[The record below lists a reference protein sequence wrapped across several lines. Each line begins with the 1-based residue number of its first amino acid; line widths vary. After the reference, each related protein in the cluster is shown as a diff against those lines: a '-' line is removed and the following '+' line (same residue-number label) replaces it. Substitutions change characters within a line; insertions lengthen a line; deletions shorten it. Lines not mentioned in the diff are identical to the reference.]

1 VAAAD
6 RPAPAPLARILAAE
20 LGLDGVTIASIEPL
34 FGGAVRRHWRLVVGH
49 VSGDLDLV
57 LRADG
62 ATPLGMGL
70 DLTDEFALLQA
81 LHAAG
86 LAVPPPVL
94 ASSDLAVIGAPFHLT
109 QRLPGSADP
118 AALVAAGR
126 HEALAERLGAELAA
140 VQRIT
145 PPALSCLGNP
155 LEDAAA
161 SALATMRTRLDALEP
176 RPAAEWALRWLLR
189 HAPSPLPPILCH
201 GDFRTGNYLVEDGR
215 FVALLD
221 WEFAHWGDPDEDI
234 AWFCARGGRDRVLGF
249 APARLRGVRPP
260 PRFGAPALVG
270 GDGGAALAGHRAASA
285 RPLPQTRREFARSRA
300 HRTPRRRMRVRAASL
315 DHGQGC
321 LMRDLPLAADLVA
334 LADGV
339 PREDRR
345 REDALVARCHGI
357 AAREQADDARE
368 YDAVRAALIAL
379 YGDGDDAALLG
390 CLAAAIRSGHLDRP
404 GPERTHAARLLL
416 QLTVQK
422 LRESNPAFLAGAADI
437 ASLV

>member
-1 VAAAD
+1 MAAAD
-6 RPAPAPLARILAAE
+6 RPAPAPLARILAAG
-20 LGLDGVTIASIEPL
+20 LGLDGVSIASIEPL

-86 LAVPPPVL
+86 LAVAPPVL

-155 LEDAAA
+155 PEDAAA

-234 AWFCARGGRDRVLGF
+234 AWFCSRCWRFGADAREAGGIASLGSLLRGY
-249 APARLRGVRPP
+249 AASSRRLDSARLRWWEVM
-260 PRFGAPALVG
+260 
-270 GDGGAALAGHRAASA
+270 AALRWLVIALLQRDRFLRQGERSLDLALTGRRAAEC
-285 RPLPQTRREFARSRA
+285 EF
-300 HRTPRRRMRVRAASL
+300 
-315 DHGQGC
+315 
-321 LMRDLPLAADLVA
+321 
-334 LADGV
+334 
-339 PREDRR
+339 E
-345 REDALVARCHGI
+345 
-357 AAREQADDARE
+357 
-368 YDAVRAALIAL
+368 
-379 YGDGDDAALLG
+379 LL
-390 CLAAAIRSGHLDRP
+390 
-404 GPERTHAARLLL
+404 RL
-416 QLTVQK
+416 TMDK
-422 LRESNPAFLAGAADI
+422 AT
-437 ASLV
+437 